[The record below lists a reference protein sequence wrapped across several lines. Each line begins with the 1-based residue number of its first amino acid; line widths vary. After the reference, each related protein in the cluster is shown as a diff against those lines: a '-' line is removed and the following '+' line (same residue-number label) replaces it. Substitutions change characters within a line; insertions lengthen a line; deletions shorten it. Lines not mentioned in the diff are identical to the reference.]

1 MNYTKVSQLID
12 PYSGLWDEPRLRE
25 LFLTV
30 DVNRILQIP
39 LNTQGFDDFIAWN
52 HTKHGRFTVRS
63 AYYLQ
68 WKHKFGPRAG
78 QLSMPGSS
86 VNNPV
91 WKSLWKLKIP
101 GKVKIFIWRAMHG
114 IIPVKSILVNRH
126 VGTSGQCPICY
137 QAAEDIM
144 HLLFKCPTAADL
156 WGALGISS
164 AINEAVTIDRSG
176 SAVLEFLFTRKES
189 QMPGFQN
196 LGLKETIA
204 VGAWYLWWIRRQRTH
219 DEPIPPMHHC
229 KMSILTITANAAK
242 IRKNSTHT
250 AQRWSRPGHRQVKV
264 NVDGSFHI
272 DSHTGAIGA
281 ILRDHEGRFIAAST
295 TYIEAMAI
303 REGLALAVRLGCNN
317 VQAESDLMETIEAC
331 TGAEAW
337 WGESSAVFADCV
349 DLMTLIGEVQFLYC
363 PREANGAA
371 HELAR
376 ACFNDK
382 ISCNWVDEAPS
393 SILSKLI
400 EDVTIS

>member
-1 MNYTKVSQLID
+1 
-12 PYSGLWDEPRLRE
+12 LWEA
-25 LFLTV
+25 V
-30 DVNRILQIP
+30 
-39 LNTQGFDDFIAWN
+39 
-52 HTKHGRFTVRS
+52 
-63 AYYLQ
+63 
-68 WKHKFGPRAG
+68 
-78 QLSMPGSS
+78 
-86 VNNPV
+86 
-91 WKSLWKLKIP
+91 
-101 GKVKIFIWRAMHG
+101 
-114 IIPVKSILVNRH
+114 
-126 VGTSGQCPICY
+126 
-137 QAAEDIM
+137 
-144 HLLFKCPTAADL
+144 
-156 WGALGISS
+156 GISS
-164 AINEAVTIDRSG
+164 VINEAVMIDRSG
-176 SAVLEFLFTRKES
+176 FDVLEFLFTRKES

-219 DEPIPPMHHC
+219 DEPVPPMHHC

-250 AQRWSRPGHRQVKV
+250 APRWSRLGHRQVKV

-281 ILRDHEGRFIAAST
+281 ILRGHEGRFIAAST
-295 TYIEAMAI
+295 TYIPNLASATAAEAMAI

-317 VQAESDLMETIEAC
+317 VQAESDSMETIEAC

-337 WGESSAVFADCV
+337 WGESLAVFADCV